1 MRTKD
6 EVLLEEVYSK
16 ILLKE
21 EDKYQ
26 PNDPEMEE
34 LSKVGMGEEFP
45 EDNST
50 DENDIYTQQTKDE
63 PLTQDQMV
71 EAQTLADYIEKNI
84 NVINPEM
91 NYKTLANAIK
101 IILKDFGS
109 HNMPA
114 FIEEIQK

>member
-1 MRTKD
+1 MKGKD
-6 EVLLEEVYSK
+6 QILLETLVE
-16 ILLKE
+16 
-21 EDKYQ
+21 
-26 PNDPEMEE
+26 
-34 LSKVGMGEEFP
+34 
-45 EDNST
+45 
-50 DENDIYTQQTKDE
+50 DIYTQQSKDE
-63 PLTQDQMV
+63 PLTKEQMI

-114 FIEEIQK
+114 FVEEILKNN

>member
-1 MRTKD
+1 M
-6 EVLLEEVYSK
+6 
-16 ILLKE
+16 I
-21 EDKYQ
+21 
-26 PNDPEMEE
+26 
-34 LSKVGMGEEFP
+34 
-45 EDNST
+45 
-50 DENDIYTQQTKDE
+50 
-63 PLTQDQMV
+63 

-114 FIEEIQK
+114 FVEEILK